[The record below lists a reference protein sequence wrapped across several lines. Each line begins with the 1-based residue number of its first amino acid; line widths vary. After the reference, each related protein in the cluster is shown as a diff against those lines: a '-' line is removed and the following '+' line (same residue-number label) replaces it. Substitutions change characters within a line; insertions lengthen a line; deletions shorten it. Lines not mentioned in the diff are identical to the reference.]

1 MAQQKSAQIVSIADR
16 FDRPAQM
23 STSQVSKSDPVRV
36 SLQRQDLDAL
46 LNAWSIAKKR
56 IDDLW
61 DFKRNGVVS
70 FSDGTIGFQM
80 LSENLIYQ
88 THDLT
93 IEKMEHGPKMFYNV
107 RGVTGRNVRCET
119 IKEVVDLVKNVA
131 ATAQQKKPSKA
142 GRLKLVPKG

>member
-16 FDRPAQM
+16 FGRPAQM
-23 STSQVSKSDPVRV
+23 STPQVSKSSPVRV

-46 LNAWSIAKKR
+46 LSAWSIAKKR
-56 IDDLW
+56 IDGLW
-61 DFKRNGVVS
+61 DFKKNGVVS
-70 FSDGTIGFQM
+70 FPDGTIGFQM

-93 IEKMEHGPKMFYNV
+93 IEKMEQGPKMFYNV

-119 IKEVVDLVKNVA
+119 IKEIVDLVKNVA
-131 ATAQQKKPSKA
+131 ATAQQKKPSKT
-142 GRLKLVPKG
+142 GRLALVPKG